1 MGKFSLGDDSDV
13 STDDYLVKP
22 ELGKKWNEFVKR
34 QKVELNR
41 GGALKET
48 ANKPHNTTWY
58 EKNVILEKIL
68 DLKPSTLDWLV
79 PVERRSA
86 KSTSEKKL
94 EERIYKNYSQ
104 F

>member
-41 GGALKET
+41 GGALKEK
-48 ANKPHNTTWY
+48 ANKRPTTRRFG
-58 EKNVILEKIL
+58 KNVILRKKL

>member
-34 QKVELNR
+34 QKVELNC

-48 ANKPHNTTWY
+48 ANKSQNTTWL
-58 EKNVILEKIL
+58 EKNVILGKIFEAIY
-68 DLKPSTLDWLV
+68 TRLV
-79 PVERRSA
+79 GS
-86 KSTSEKKL
+86 S
-94 EERIYKNYSQ
+94 
-104 F
+104 

>member
-41 GGALKET
+41 GGSLKET
-48 ANKPHNTTWY
+48 SNKPRTRLGLRKMSFW
-58 EKNVILEKIL
+58 EKY
-68 DLKPSTLDWLV
+68 LKPSTLDWLV